1 MSKNL
6 YHHINTRI
14 NTISGA
20 IRERE
25 REREKEKEWEGVG
38 ENAMGLRGGG
48 DKEEDIVGLEF
59 LLDQNA

>member
-25 REREKEKEWEGVG
+25 REKEWKGVG

-48 DKEEDIVGLEF
+48 DKEEDNVGLEF
-59 LLDQNA
+59 LFNQNV